1 MLPARCRGIMQTT
14 QPTSKFIKEL
24 RFRLGMTQE
33 QFAMELGVTM
43 SSVQR
48 WERGQS
54 QPSPLAMKTIETLSQ
69 INTN

>member
-1 MLPARCRGIMQTT
+1 MQTT

-69 INTN
+69 IDTKLN